1 MADIKV
7 RLDLKPVATSFG
19 SVDTIIAVVD
29 GKIKRITPTQTKELV
44 EKLTGLRLIAEGGV
58 AKLQYLDGSS
68 VWQDSGTEWP
78 Y

>member
-19 SVDTIIAVVD
+19 AVDTIIAVVD
-29 GKIKRITPTQTKELV
+29 GKIMRITPEQTRELI
-44 EKLTGLRLIAEGGV
+44 EKLTGIRLLAEDGV
-58 AKLQYLDGSS
+58 AKLQYLDGSEN
-68 VWQDSGTEWP
+68 WQDSGTEWP